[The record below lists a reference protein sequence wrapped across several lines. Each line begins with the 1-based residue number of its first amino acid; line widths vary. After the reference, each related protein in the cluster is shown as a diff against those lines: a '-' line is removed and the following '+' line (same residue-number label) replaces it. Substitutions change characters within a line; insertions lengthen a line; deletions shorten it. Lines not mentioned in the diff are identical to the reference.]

1 MSLLSAKN
9 EGEAEDPTD
18 ERPQRAEGAQRVTA
32 DVVVDGQP
40 TGGEPRH
47 HADERADPAGG
58 DAGER
63 GADVVPRDLRGA
75 EDAEDGAEHEQRHD
89 AEEHAAEIR
98 DVRGPD
104 GGVAVVG
111 VDPLQLLSL
120 VLDAP
125 LGLRLAAPLLAVGEA
140 EDIAD

>member
-47 HADERADPAGG
+47 HADERADPPGG
-58 DAGER
+58 EAGER
-63 GADVVPRDLRGA
+63 GADVVPGNLRRV
-75 EDAEDGAEHEQRHD
+75 EDAEEAPEREQRHD
-89 AEEHAAEIR
+89 AEEHPAEIR
-98 DVRGPD
+98 DVRGPN
-104 GGVAVVG
+104 GGVA
-111 VDPLQLLSL
+111 
-120 VLDAP
+120 
-125 LGLRLAAPLLAVGEA
+125 
-140 EDIAD
+140 